1 MTILKGIFPL
11 IFVFIISQIAPLFM
25 TIDSPQ
31 ANEFEQ
37 LVSKPA
43 SENKQPN
50 QASLSMKSLPMNV
63 VLDHQGQAIEL
74 PATQSALDYSA
85 DEMLLEPSSTQQA
98 VKRDTSTANNKKATS
113 KNKPLRLAKKTAND
127 PSCRWLGNRIK
138 QLRVQ
143 LKRHYSDHVET
154 ELSHRQNEWDC
165 LQCST
170 SGPSQEQY
178 SQCQYRR

>member
-11 IFVFIISQIAPLFM
+11 IFVFMISQIAPLFM

-31 ANEFEQ
+31 ANEFAQ

-43 SENKQPN
+43 SENKQAN
-50 QASLSMKSLPMNV
+50 QASLSINTLSIKSLPMNV

-74 PATQSALDYSA
+74 PATQSALNYAA
-85 DEMLLEPSSTQQA
+85 DEMLLEQSPTQPT
-98 VKRDTSTANNKKATS
+98 VKRDKKSTS
-113 KNKPLRLAKKTAND
+113 KNKPLKLAQKTAND

-143 LKRHYSDHVET
+143 LKRHYSEHIET
-154 ELSHRQNEWDC
+154 ELSHRQTEWDC